1 MSGRFMRDDE
11 GSMMLYLTFIASCAL
26 LIVLWIFCTPV
37 MNIMIKLY
45 NGFIGEGW
53 VSVQSSQTFSIVDY
67 AWSAVPALGLILLF
81 AALIIRAYIA
91 HDGGY

>member
-1 MSGRFMRDDE
+1 MNGRFVGDEE

-37 MNIMIKLY
+37 MNIIIKVY

-53 VSVQSSQTFSIVDY
+53 VSQQSAQTFTIVDY
-67 AWSAVPALGLILLF
+67 AWSAVPALVLILLF